1 MADEIWTRRENES
14 SVAHDAFK
22 IYLYQGK
29 DRSTRNVAE
38 ACSKN
43 ESLMKR
49 WSSEHDW
56 PARSRAY
63 DSYILTADTDGMVH
77 ALAES
82 RDKNLA
88 LMDKLRGL
96 LDACLDGHI
105 AKVEPPTIRWTQAC
119 MAMAKIEANSLLL
132 GKEDKASEK
141 VETIMAMMEKVAELQ
156 NRVPEKS
163 S

>member
-1 MADEIWTRRENES
+1 MADEIWTRRENET

-22 IYLYQGK
+22 TYLYQGK
-29 DRSTRNVAE
+29 DRSHANVAE
-38 ACSKN
+38 AVGKSVQ
-43 ESLMKR
+43 LMNR
-49 WSSEHDW
+49 WAAAHDW
-56 PARSRAY
+56 RARSVAY
-63 DSYILTADTDGMVH
+63 DRYIAAADTDGMVH

-132 GKEDKASEK
+132 GKEDKTSEK

-156 NRVPEKS
+156 NRMPERP
-163 S
+163 

>member
-22 IYLYQGK
+22 TYLYQGK
-29 DRSTRNVAE
+29 DRSLANVGE
-38 ACSKN
+38 ALGKSTA
-43 ESLMKR
+43 LMER
-49 WSSEHDW
+49 WSATHDW
-56 PARSRAY
+56 VARSVAY
-63 DSYILTADTDGMVH
+63 DRYIATADTDGMVH

-96 LDACLDGHI
+96 LDQCLDDHI
-105 AKVEPPTIRWTQAC
+105 TKREPPTIRWTQAC

-141 VETIMAMMEKVAELQ
+141 VDTIMAMMDKVIELQ
-156 NRVPEKS
+156 NRVPEAT
-163 S
+163 

>member
-22 IYLYQGK
+22 TYLYQGK
-29 DRSTRNVAE
+29 DRSHANVAE
-38 ACSKN
+38 AVGKSVQ
-43 ESLMKR
+43 LMNR
-49 WSSEHDW
+49 WAAAHDW
-56 PARSRAY
+56 RARSVAY
-63 DSYILTADTDGMVH
+63 DSYIAQADTDGMVH

-96 LDACLDGHI
+96 LNDRLDDFIGRR
-105 AKVEPPTIRWTQAC
+105 EDPTVRWTQAC

-132 GKEDKASEK
+132 GKEDKTSEK
-141 VETIMAMMEKVAELQ
+141 VETIMAMMDKVIELQ
-156 NRVPEKS
+156 NRVPEKT
-163 S
+163 